1 MRAREALEALLA
13 DFQEAAPQADVRES
27 YAQEP
32 ASRRISRPRVAGR
45 IVTERRAGEV
55 WEAKLGFTLYLP
67 QGQTGETASSLLDR
81 FGERVLARYPLAAV
95 ERGPAS
101 PEKALGG
108 LSASLSVSLKDGEG
122 KGGKGFTVLLNGRA
136 YSASGWKLSAGE
148 TGRPLVAAG
157 EDEPFAYSG
166 GRTYTVELQ
175 GLSAGAQALGD
186 GFSAQLAGRPEVYR
200 NCRWKSLSGNGGGV
214 FQSETK
220 TEEE

>member
-1 MRAREALEALLA
+1 MRAGEALEALLA

-32 ASRRISRPRVAGR
+32 ASRRISRPLVAGR

>member
-32 ASRRISRPRVAGR
+32 ASRRLSRPLVAGR

-101 PEKALGG
+101 PEKAL
-108 LSASLSVSLKDGEG
+108 EI
-122 KGGKGFTVLLNGRA
+122 GRA
-136 YSASGWKLSAGE
+136 H
-148 TGRPLVAAG
+148 V
-157 EDEPFAYSG
+157 
-166 GRTYTVELQ
+166 
-175 GLSAGAQALGD
+175 
-186 GFSAQLAGRPEVYR
+186 
-200 NCRWKSLSGNGGGV
+200 
-214 FQSETK
+214 
-220 TEEE
+220 